1 MAVTAGKGKVRLD
14 FAEMIEEAVPS
25 IKEETIEQ
33 LDIQEPE
40 VPVKKDI
47 VVEKK
52 EPVKPKKSSNPK
64 DNTGIKDIEAVLTS
78 SQNGRGVQK
87 SVYLED
93 DIHNYIQSMC
103 KKTNAKYS
111 KVLNLLLRNAIEQL
125 KK

>member
-33 LDIQEPE
+33 LDMQEPE

-52 EPVKPKKSSNPK
+52 EPAKPKKSANPK

>member
-52 EPVKPKKSSNPK
+52 EPVKPKKSANPK